1 MEPDRICHHLDVQER
16 AEASVSDDRFGVF
29 GGRGG
34 WGGRVLRDPDHN
46 CWFRFKYSGQKAH
59 DIDPDVPL
67 RD

>member
-1 MEPDRICHHLDVQER
+1 M
-16 AEASVSDDRFGVF
+16 SDDRFGVF

-34 WGGRVLRDPDHN
+34 MGGRVLRDPDHN